1 MGVWVSGDIH
11 SEPKRFNTRNFP
23 DQLEFLEENKDEN
36 IVIVT
41 GDFGVIWQWDGESAH
56 ERYWLDWLESKPF
69 TTVFVDGNHECFPR
83 LNAFPVQE
91 WHGGKVHAIRSNVFH
106 LMRGEIYTIEN
117 KTFFSFGGAS
127 SHDMADGTLDAADP
141 LWKEK
146 AKALRDDD
154 RFMYRVKGR
163 DWWEEEL
170 PTAEEMANALLNL
183 KKHGNKVDYILT
195 HCPPASIIARS
206 GRSGYKQD
214 TLSLF
219 LEGLMQRIEYGH
231 WYAGHLHVNMHFENK
246 NHVLYEDIVRIL

>member
-23 DQLEFLEENKDEN
+23 DQLEFSEENNDEN

-91 WHGGKVHAIRSNVFH
+91 WH
-106 LMRGEIYTIEN
+106 
-117 KTFFSFGGAS
+117 
-127 SHDMADGTLDAADP
+127 DGTLDAADP

-154 RFMYRVKGR
+154 RFMYRVKGC

-195 HCPPASIIARS
+195 HCPPASIIAR
-206 GRSGYKQD
+206 
-214 TLSLF
+214 LL
-219 LEGLMQRIEYGH
+219 
-231 WYAGHLHVNMHFENK
+231 AA
-246 NHVLYEDIVRIL
+246 